1 MLQSS
6 SSTTTQQADLKT
18 DSKTL
23 GLYIDIVHS
32 SFLNFKLTNEG
43 LVFHNALD
51 MLKKKEFGGSK
62 IKDSVDDIAKH
73 LHGKFKSQD
82 LKPSEIYFLAQY
94 CDYAQKKY
102 RSGKNEFD
110 SESYMSWTKYKG
122 PKWATYEN
130 AKVFLRRAIDQSDS
144 QSMVLFSIWQIRK
157 KFKELEYERKEKSPY
172 GNSVNGV
179 IHEVYWRKVPRLN
192 LLLLEKAMSLGN
204 VTAKGLVAY
213 LNIKHN
219 DIGYVLKP
227 IPILKCILYLAE
239 SALHNFHLSLCRLA
253 YSFQTGNLRIEVK
266 NYLKSVA
273 LFEKCQLVR
282 GEVPKTKTRF
292 PAHDPIKNGLEFS
305 QKLVKSYGN
314 KDKRSMAL
322 YEKLGDKY
330 ADVILRAE
338 IHKAKQGQV
347 VKNSGY
353 TI

>member
-6 SSTTTQQADLKT
+6 SSTTNQKTDLKT
-18 DSKTL
+18 DYEIL
-23 GLYIDIVHS
+23 GLYIDLVHS

-51 MLKKKEFGGSK
+51 TLKQKEFGGSK

-73 LHGKFKSQD
+73 LYGRFKSQD

-102 RSGKNEFD
+102 RSGKNECD

-130 AKVFLRRAIDQSDS
+130 AKVFLRRAIDQNDS

-157 KFKELEYERKEKSPY
+157 KFNELEYDRKEKSPH
-172 GNSVNGV
+172 GNSSNGV
-179 IHEVYWRKVPRLN
+179 IHEVAWIKLPRLN
-192 LLLLEKAMSLGN
+192 LLLLERAMSLGN

-213 LNIKHN
+213 LNINHN

-227 IPILKCILYLAE
+227 MQILKCVLYLAE
-239 SALHNFHLSLCRLA
+239 SALHNFHLPLCRLA
-253 YSFQTGNLRIEVK
+253 YLFQTGNLGLEV
-266 NYLKSVA
+266 NYEKSLA
-273 LFEKCQLVR
+273 LFEKCQSVR
-282 GEVPKTKTRF
+282 GEVPKIKTRF
-292 PAHDPIKNGLEFS
+292 PSHDPIKDGLEFS
-305 QKLVKSYGN
+305 QKLVKSYGS

>member
-6 SSTTTQQADLKT
+6 SSTTNQQT

-23 GLYIDIVHS
+23 GLYIDLVHS

-51 MLKKKEFGGSK
+51 MLKQKEFGGSK

-82 LKPSEIYFLAQY
+82 LKPSELYFLAQY

-110 SESYMSWTKYKG
+110 SESYMLWTKYKG
-122 PKWATYEN
+122 LKWATYEN
-130 AKVFLRRAIDQSDS
+130 AKVFLRRAIDQNDS
-144 QSMVLFSIWQIRK
+144 QSMVLFSILQIRK
-157 KFKELEYERKEKSPY
+157 KFNELEYERKEKSPH
-172 GNSVNGV
+172 GNSGNGV
-179 IHEVYWRKVPRLN
+179 IHEVAWRKLPRLN
-192 LLLLEKAMSLGN
+192 LLLLERAMSLGN

-213 LNIKHN
+213 LNIRHN

-227 IPILKCILYLAE
+227 MPILKCVLYLAE
-239 SALHNFHLSLCRLA
+239 SALHNFHLPLCRLA
-253 YSFQTGNLRIEVK
+253 YSFQTGNLRIKV
-266 NYLKSVA
+266 NYLKSLA
-273 LFEKCQLVR
+273 LFEKCQSVR
-282 GEVPKTKTRF
+282 GEVPKIKTRF
-292 PAHDPIKNGLEFS
+292 SAHDPIKYGLEFS
-305 QKLVKSYGN
+305 QKLVTSYGN

-322 YEKLGDKY
+322 YEKLGYKY

-338 IHKAKQGQV
+338 IHKAKEEPLD
-347 VKNSGY
+347 KNSGY

>member
-6 SSTTTQQADLKT
+6 SSTTNQQT

-23 GLYIDIVHS
+23 GLYIDLVHS

-51 MLKKKEFGGSK
+51 MLKQKEFGGYK

-82 LKPSEIYFLAQY
+82 LKPSELYFLAQY

-110 SESYMSWTKYKG
+110 SESYMSWTDYIG

-130 AKVFLRRAIDQSDS
+130 AKVFLRRAIDQNDS
-144 QSMVLFSIWQIRK
+144 QSMVLFSILQIRK
-157 KFKELEYERKEKSPY
+157 KFNELEYERKEKSPH
-172 GNSVNGV
+172 GNSGNGV
-179 IHEVYWRKVPRLN
+179 IHEVAWRKLPRLN
-192 LLLLEKAMSLGN
+192 LLLLERAMSLGN

-213 LNIKHN
+213 LNIRHN

-227 IPILKCILYLAE
+227 MPILKCVLYLAE
-239 SALHNFHLSLCRLA
+239 SALHNFHLPLCRLA
-253 YSFQTGNLRIEVK
+253 YSFQTGNLRIKV
-266 NYLKSVA
+266 NYLKSLA

-282 GEVPKTKTRF
+282 GEVPKNKTRF
-292 PAHDPIKNGLEFS
+292 PAYDPIKDGLEFS
-305 QKLVKSYGN
+305 QKLVKNCDS
-314 KDKRSMAL
+314 KDKMSIAL